1 MEKPCYF
8 RVQYGYGNDEYVTIT
23 QEELP
28 KAIAVFVGFGE
39 RAVFQ
44 NGAVRG
50 KDIIRIIP
58 DWHTH
63 FGWNKTHK
71 MDQYDW
77 NMIPDSLQKTYQDI
91 YLEAKEYTD
100 VIINKNIPELL
111 MLPFSQI
118 KQRMKL
124 SYDIHGQK
132 FLTADKFKI

>member
-1 MEKPCYF
+1 MKKPFYF
-8 RVQYGYGNDEYVTIT
+8 KVQYGYGNDEYITIT
-23 QEELP
+23 EEELP

-39 RAVFQ
+39 RGVFQ

-77 NMIPDSLQKTYQDI
+77 NMIPDSLQKSYQDI

-100 VIINKNIPELL
+100 VIINKNTPELL

-118 KQRMKL
+118 KEKIVPSFGMNE
-124 SYDIHGQK
+124 QK
-132 FLTADKFKI
+132 FLSADQFKI